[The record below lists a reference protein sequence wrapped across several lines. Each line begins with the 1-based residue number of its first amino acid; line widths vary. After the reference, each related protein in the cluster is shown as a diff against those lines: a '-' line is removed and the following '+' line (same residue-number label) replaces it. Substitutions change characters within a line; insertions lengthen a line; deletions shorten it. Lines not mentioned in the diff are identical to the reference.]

1 MFEMVD
7 YIDERK
13 AKELNISPCVELRC
27 NCRPGAVGDEPLDK
41 FETVTDKYC
50 VLKDGITLTCE
61 LCGQVHTEKY
71 IPKETHSKVQLPP
84 LPHCPTCNS
93 TNLEKISTTS
103 KFISF
108 ATAGVF
114 SNSFGKTFHCK
125 NCGYRW

>member
-1 MFEMVD
+1 MLEMVC
-7 YIDERK
+7 YIDEEK
-13 AKELNISPCVELRC
+13 AKEMNTTPRVALRC
-27 NCRPGAVGDEPLDK
+27 DCSPFSMRYEPLDK

-50 VLKDGITLTCE
+50 VLKDGITLGCE
-61 LCGQVHTEKY
+61 SCGQVHTEKY
-71 IPKETHSKVQLPP
+71 ILKETHSKVKLPP

-108 ATAGVF
+108 ATAGVI

-125 NCGYRW
+125 KCGYRW